1 MPDPRPHHSPATR
14 SITRQLQLAIL
25 ALVLPVLLTA
35 GLAMWGY
42 QQVMQQLAKPP
53 DAQHWAT
60 LQQQLTQGSAI
71 LWLLVLLSMLL
82 IVVVAYYYVER
93 ILGSRLRRLARAM
106 QQMQQGEPGLALED
120 SQPDELGRMAQ
131 SLDAFRDVMLQLNEK
146 TDALH
151 IAKEASE
158 AATRAKSDFLANMSH
173 EIRTPLTAVLGYTHL
188 TLDSQLLPEQREN
201 LQKVDAAA
209 KTLLSV
215 INDILDFSKIEAGK
229 LVLENVNFSL
239 ADVIRNLQDIIQM
252 QAAQKNLMLT
262 LDVSNTI
269 PPWLRGDP
277 LRLGQ
282 VLLNLSNNALKFT
295 EHGQVRIAIHGQPG
309 PGPDYTLH
317 CAVSDTGIGMTP
329 KQVDKLFQ
337 SFSQA
342 DTSTTRRFGGSG
354 LGLVICRQLV
364 QLMHGDIR
372 VTSVPGE
379 GSTFR
384 FSIRL
389 QPGEPP
395 ANPDRPQHSP
405 SLAHDQALAGLYL
418 LLAEDNELLQ
428 EFECH
433 LLRSLGARVETVS
446 DGKQA
451 IAAALHPNKRFD
463 AILMDIQMPQVDGL
477 LATQH
482 IRQQYSASQLPII
495 AMTAHAMES
504 ERQRSL
510 DAGMNDHLSKPI
522 NPEALVATLLRWV
535 QPRATVKGHAMP
547 VMETPPPLPELP
559 GFDLQAAQQ
568 QLGGKTSLLYK
579 LLLRMR
585 QDYAQ
590 AALQIQAALD
600 AQQPQEAMRLAHSL
614 KGVAATLH
622 IAQLQKAA
630 ASIEIALANGDSEGA
645 SILMPALLR
654 AMEETNTSLALLP
667 GDPPAQAATPPTAGS
682 LPLAALQTLDQ
693 LLRERNIRAKRVY
706 NEIASQLAAH
716 DAAANQRLGDA
727 LQQLDFIS
735 ARHQML
741 YWLQQAGATA
751 DSPSH

>member
-1 MPDPRPHHSPATR
+1 MPTPSPATH
-14 SITRQLQLAIL
+14 SLTRQLQRAIL
-25 ALVLPVLLTA
+25 VLLLPLLLTA
-35 GLAMWGY
+35 GVAVWGY
-42 QQVMQQLAKPP
+42 RHVVQLLASQPDTKQLA
-53 DAQHWAT
+53 ALQT
-60 LQQQLTQGSAI
+60 LLEQGSAV
-71 LWLLVLLSMLL
+71 LWLVVLAGLL
-82 IVVVAYYYVER
+82 LTVIVAYYYVER
-93 ILGSRLRRLARAM
+93 VLGSRLRRLARAM
-106 QQMQQGEPGLALED
+106 QQMQQGEPGQALD
-120 SQPDELGRMAQ
+120 DTHPDELGSMAQ
-131 SLDAFRDVMLQLNEK
+131 SLDAFRQVMLQLNEK

-151 IAKEASE
+151 LAKEASE

-188 TLDSQLLPEQREN
+188 TLDSKLQPEQREN

-209 KTLLSV
+209 KTLLGV

-229 LVLENVNFSL
+229 LVLENVSFAL
-239 ADVIRNLQDIIQM
+239 DDVIRNLEDIIRM
-252 QAAQKNLMLT
+252 QAAQKKLMLT
-262 LDVSNTI
+262 LDIDPGI

-282 VLLNLSNNALKFT
+282 ILLNLSNNALKFT

-309 PGPDYTLH
+309 PGQDYTLH

-329 KQVDKLFQ
+329 AQVDRLFQ

-364 QLMHGDIR
+364 QLMQGDIR

-395 ANPDRPQHSP
+395 ANPADAQLAP
-405 SLAHDQALAGLYL
+405 SLIHDQALAGLYL

-433 LLRSLGARVETVS
+433 LLRSLGARVEAVS
-446 DGKQA
+446 NGQQA

-477 LATQH
+477 LATRH

-522 NPEALVATLLRWV
+522 NPEALVTTLLRWV
-535 QPRATVKGHAMP
+535 APKATAKGKAMP
-547 VMETPPPLPELP
+547 TTESPPTLPDLP

-590 AALQIQAALD
+590 AALQIQATLA
-600 AQQPQEAMRLAHSL
+600 AGQPQEAMRLAHSL

-630 ASIEIALANGDSEGA
+630 ASVELALANGDTEGA
-645 SILMPALLR
+645 GILMPALLR
-654 AMEETNTSLALLP
+654 AMEETNASLALLP
-667 GDPPAQAATPPTAGS
+667 GEQPAQNTEAPPAGS

-706 NEIASQLAAH
+706 HDIASQL
-716 DAAANQRLGDA
+716 DSYDTAANQRLATA
-727 LQQLDFIS
+727 LQALDFIS

-741 YWLQQAGATA
+741 YWLQQAGAPV
-751 DSPSH
+751 DEPVR

>member
-1 MPDPRPHHSPATR
+1 
-14 SITRQLQLAIL
+14 
-25 ALVLPVLLTA
+25 
-35 GLAMWGY
+35 
-42 QQVMQQLAKPP
+42 
-53 DAQHWAT
+53 
-60 LQQQLTQGSAI
+60 
-71 LWLLVLLSMLL
+71 
-82 IVVVAYYYVER
+82 
-93 ILGSRLRRLARAM
+93 
-106 QQMQQGEPGLALED
+106 
-120 SQPDELGRMAQ
+120 
-131 SLDAFRDVMLQLNEK
+131 
-146 TDALH
+146 
-151 IAKEASE
+151 
-158 AATRAKSDFLANMSH
+158 
-173 EIRTPLTAVLGYTHL
+173 
-188 TLDSQLLPEQREN
+188 
-201 LQKVDAAA
+201 
-209 KTLLSV
+209 
-215 INDILDFSKIEAGK
+215 
-229 LVLENVNFSL
+229 
-239 ADVIRNLQDIIQM
+239 
-252 QAAQKNLMLT
+252 
-262 LDVSNTI
+262 
-269 PPWLRGDP
+269 
-277 LRLGQ
+277 
-282 VLLNLSNNALKFT
+282 
-295 EHGQVRIAIHGQPG
+295 
-309 PGPDYTLH
+309 
-317 CAVSDTGIGMTP
+317 
-329 KQVDKLFQ
+329 
-337 SFSQA
+337 
-342 DTSTTRRFGGSG
+342 
-354 LGLVICRQLV
+354 
-364 QLMHGDIR
+364 
-372 VTSVPGE
+372 
-379 GSTFR
+379 
-384 FSIRL
+384 
-389 QPGEPP
+389 
-395 ANPDRPQHSP
+395 
-405 SLAHDQALAGLYL
+405 
-418 LLAEDNELLQ
+418 
-428 EFECH
+428 
-433 LLRSLGARVETVS
+433 
-446 DGKQA
+446 
-451 IAAALHPNKRFD
+451 
-463 AILMDIQMPQVDGL
+463 
-477 LATQH
+477 
-482 IRQQYSASQLPII
+482 SQLPII

-522 NPEALVATLLRWV
+522 NPEVLVATLLRWV

-667 GDPPAQAATPPTAGS
+667 EDQPAPAATPPTAGS

>member
-1 MPDPRPHHSPATR
+1 MPAPSPATH
-14 SITRQLQLAIL
+14 SITRQLQRAIL
-25 ALVLPVLLTA
+25 VLLLPLLLTA
-35 GLAMWGY
+35 GLAIWGY
-42 QQVMQQLAKPP
+42 RHVVQLLASQPDTRQLAALLP
-53 DAQHWAT
+53 
-60 LQQQLTQGSAI
+60 LLEQGSAV
-71 LWLLVLLSMLL
+71 LWLVVLSGLL
-82 IVVVAYYYVER
+82 LTLGVAYYYVER
-93 ILGSRLRRLARAM
+93 VLGSRLRQLARAM
-106 QQMQQGEPGLALED
+106 QQMQQGEPGQALD
-120 SQPDELGRMAQ
+120 DTHPDELGSMAQ
-131 SLDAFRDVMLQLNEK
+131 SLDAFRHVMLQLNEK

-151 IAKEASE
+151 LAKEASE

-188 TLDSQLLPEQREN
+188 TLDSTLQPEQREN

-209 KTLLSV
+209 KTLLGV

-229 LVLENVNFSL
+229 LALENVSFAL
-239 ADVIRNLQDIIQM
+239 DDVIRNLQDIIQM

-262 LDVSNTI
+262 LDIDPAI

-309 PGPDYTLH
+309 PGQDYTLH

-329 KQVDKLFQ
+329 AQVDRLFQ

-364 QLMHGDIR
+364 QLMHGEIR

-384 FSIRL
+384 FSVCL

-395 ANPDRPQHSP
+395 ASPADPQQAP
-405 SLAHDQALAGLYL
+405 SLIHEQALAGLYL

-433 LLRSLGARVETVS
+433 LLRSLGARVEAVS
-446 DGKQA
+446 NGQQA

-477 LATQH
+477 VATRH

-522 NPEALVATLLRWV
+522 NPEALVSTLLRWV
-535 QPRATVKGHAMP
+535 APKATAKGKAMP
-547 VMETPPPLPELP
+547 TTESPLTLPDLP

-590 AALQIQAALD
+590 AALQIQATLA
-600 AQQPQEAMRLAHSL
+600 AGQPQEAMRLAHSL

-622 IAQLQKAA
+622 ISQLQKAA
-630 ASIEIALANGDSEGA
+630 ASVELALANGDSEGA

-654 AMEETNTSLALLP
+654 AMEETNASLALLP
-667 GDPPAQAATPPTAGS
+667 GEQPVNSNATTSAGS
-682 LPLAALQTLDQ
+682 LPLAGLQTLDQ

-706 NEIASQLAAH
+706 HDIAAQL
-716 DAAANQRLGDA
+716 DSYDTAANQRLATA
-727 LQQLDFIS
+727 LQSLDFIS
-735 ARHQML
+735 ARHQMQ
-741 YWLQQAGATA
+741 YWLQQAGAPV
-751 DSPSH
+751 DEPVR

>member
-1 MPDPRPHHSPATR
+1 MPTPSPATH
-14 SITRQLQLAIL
+14 SLTRQLQRAIL
-25 ALVLPVLLTA
+25 VLLLPLLLTA
-35 GLAMWGY
+35 GVAVWGY
-42 QQVMQQLAKPP
+42 RHVVQLLASQPDTKQLA
-53 DAQHWAT
+53 ALQT
-60 LQQQLTQGSAI
+60 LLEQGSAV
-71 LWLLVLLSMLL
+71 LWLVVLAGLL
-82 IVVVAYYYVER
+82 LTVIVAYYYVER
-93 ILGSRLRRLARAM
+93 VLGSRLRRLARAM
-106 QQMQQGEPGLALED
+106 QQMQQGEPGQALD
-120 SQPDELGRMAQ
+120 DTHPDELGSMAQ
-131 SLDAFRDVMLQLNEK
+131 SLDAFRQVMLQLNEK

-151 IAKEASE
+151 LAKEASE

-188 TLDSQLLPEQREN
+188 TLDSKLQPEQREN

-209 KTLLSV
+209 KTLLGV

-229 LVLENVNFSL
+229 LVLENVSFAL
-239 ADVIRNLQDIIQM
+239 DDVIRNLEDIIRM
-252 QAAQKNLMLT
+252 QAAQKKLMLT
-262 LDVSNTI
+262 LDIDPGI

-282 VLLNLSNNALKFT
+282 ILLNLSNNALKFT

-309 PGPDYTLH
+309 PGQDYTLH

-329 KQVDKLFQ
+329 AQVDRLFQ

-364 QLMHGDIR
+364 QLMQGDIR

-395 ANPDRPQHSP
+395 ANPADAQLAP
-405 SLAHDQALAGLYL
+405 SLIHDQALAGLYL

-433 LLRSLGARVETVS
+433 LLRSLGARVEAVS
-446 DGKQA
+446 NGQQA

-477 LATQH
+477 LATRH

-522 NPEALVATLLRWV
+522 NPEALVTTLLRWV
-535 QPRATVKGHAMP
+535 APKATAKGKAMP
-547 VMETPPPLPELP
+547 MTESPPTLPDLP

-590 AALQIQAALD
+590 AALQIQATLA
-600 AQQPQEAMRLAHSL
+600 AGQPQEAMRLAHSL

-630 ASIEIALANGDSEGA
+630 ASVELALANGDTEGA
-645 SILMPALLR
+645 GILMPALLR
-654 AMEETNTSLALLP
+654 AMEETNASLALLP
-667 GDPPAQAATPPTAGS
+667 GEQPAQNIEAPPRWQPAPGCAADTGP
-682 LPLAALQTLDQ
+682 
-693 LLRERNIRAKRVY
+693 
-706 NEIASQLAAH
+706 
-716 DAAANQRLGDA
+716 
-727 LQQLDFIS
+727 
-735 ARHQML
+735 
-741 YWLQQAGATA
+741 ATA
-751 DSPSH
+751 RAQYPRQTRLPRHSRPAG

>member
-1 MPDPRPHHSPATR
+1 MPSPSPAPH
-14 SITRQLQLAIL
+14 SLTRQLQRAIL
-25 ALVLPVLLTA
+25 VLLLPLLLTA
-35 GLAMWGY
+35 GVAMWGY
-42 QQVMQQLAKPP
+42 RHVVQLLASQPDTKQLA
-53 DAQHWAT
+53 ALQT
-60 LQQQLTQGSAI
+60 LLKQGSAA
-71 LWLLVLLSMLL
+71 LWLMVLAGLL
-82 IVVVAYYYVER
+82 LTVIVAYYYVER
-93 ILGSRLRRLARAM
+93 VLGNRLRRLARAM
-106 QQMQQGEPGLALED
+106 QQMQQGEPGHALD
-120 SQPDELGRMAQ
+120 DTHPDELGSMAQ
-131 SLDAFRDVMLQLNEK
+131 SLDAFRQVMLQLNEK

-151 IAKEASE
+151 LAKEASE

-188 TLDSQLLPEQREN
+188 TLDSKLQPEQREN

-209 KTLLSV
+209 KTLLGV

-229 LVLENVNFSL
+229 LVLENVSFAL
-239 ADVIRNLQDIIQM
+239 DDVIRNLEDIIRM
-252 QAAQKNLMLT
+252 QAAQKKLMLT
-262 LDVSNTI
+262 LDIDPSI

-282 VLLNLSNNALKFT
+282 ILLNLSNNALKFT
-295 EHGQVRIAIHGQPG
+295 EHGQVRIAIHGKPG
-309 PGPDYTLH
+309 PGQDYTLH

-329 KQVDKLFQ
+329 AQVDRLFQ

-364 QLMHGDIR
+364 QLMQGDIR

-395 ANPDRPQHSP
+395 ANPADAQLAP
-405 SLAHDQALAGLYL
+405 SLIHDQALAGLYL

-433 LLRSLGARVETVS
+433 LLRSLGARVEAVS
-446 DGKQA
+446 NGQQA

-477 LATQH
+477 LATRH

-522 NPEALVATLLRWV
+522 NPEALVTTLLRWV
-535 QPRATVKGHAMP
+535 APRATAKGKAMP
-547 VMETPPPLPELP
+547 TTESPLTLPDLP

-590 AALQIQAALD
+590 AALQIQATLA
-600 AQQPQEAMRLAHSL
+600 AGQPQEAMRLAHSL

-630 ASIEIALANGDSEGA
+630 ASVELALANCDSEGA

-654 AMEETNTSLALLP
+654 AMEETNASLALLP
-667 GDPPAQAATPPTAGS
+667 GEQPAHNTEGTPDGK

-706 NEIASQLAAH
+706 QEIASQL
-716 DAAANQRLGDA
+716 DSYDTAANQRLATA
-727 LQQLDFIS
+727 LQALDFIS

-741 YWLQQAGATA
+741 YWLQQAGAPV
-751 DSPSH
+751 DEPVR

>member
-1 MPDPRPHHSPATR
+1 MPAPSPATH
-14 SITRQLQLAIL
+14 SITRQLQRAIL
-25 ALVLPVLLTA
+25 VLLLPLLLTA
-35 GLAMWGY
+35 GVAIWSYRHVVQLLAS
-42 QQVMQQLAKPP
+42 QPDARQLAV
-53 DAQHWAT
+53 
-60 LQQQLTQGSAI
+60 LQQQLTQGSI
-71 LWLLVLLSMLL
+71 MLWLLVLSGLL
-82 IVVVAYYYVER
+82 LTVAVAYYYVER
-93 ILGSRLRRLARAM
+93 VLGSRLRQLARAM
-106 QQMQQGEPGLALED
+106 QQMQQGEPGQALD
-120 SQPDELGRMAQ
+120 DTHPDELGSMAQ
-131 SLDAFRDVMLQLNEK
+131 SLDAFRQVMLQLNEK

-151 IAKEASE
+151 LAKEASE

-188 TLDSQLLPEQREN
+188 TLESKLQAAQREN

-209 KTLLSV
+209 KTLLGV

-229 LVLENVNFSL
+229 LVLENVSFTL
-239 ADVIRNLQDIIQM
+239 DDVIRNLEDIIRM
-252 QAAQKNLMLT
+252 QAAQKKLMLT
-262 LDVSNTI
+262 LDIDPSI

-282 VLLNLSNNALKFT
+282 ILLNLSNNALKFT
-295 EHGQVRIAIHGQPG
+295 EHGQVRIAIHGQAG
-309 PGPDYTLH
+309 AGQDYTLH

-329 KQVDKLFQ
+329 AQVDRLFQ

-384 FSIRL
+384 FSVRL
-389 QPGEPP
+389 HPGEPP
-395 ANPDRPQHSP
+395 ASPADTQLAP
-405 SLAHDQALAGLYL
+405 SLIHDQALAGLYL

-433 LLRSLGARVETVS
+433 LLRSLGARVEAVS
-446 DGKQA
+446 NGQQA

-477 LATQH
+477 QATRH

-522 NPEALVATLLRWV
+522 NPDALVTTLLRWV
-535 QPRATVKGHAMP
+535 APKAAAKGKAMP
-547 VMETPPPLPELP
+547 TTESPISLPDLP

-590 AALQIQAALD
+590 AALQIQATLA
-600 AQQPQEAMRLAHSL
+600 AGQPQEAMRLAHSL

-630 ASIEIALANGDSEGA
+630 ASVELALANGDSEGA
-645 SILMPALLR
+645 GILMPALLR
-654 AMEETNTSLALLP
+654 AMEEANASLALLP
-667 GDPPAQAATPPTAGS
+667 GEQPAQNTEEAPAGS

-706 NEIASQLAAH
+706 HDIASQL
-716 DAAANQRLGDA
+716 DSYDTAANQRLANA
-727 LQQLDFIS
+727 LQALDFIS

-741 YWLQQAGATA
+741 YWLQQAGAPV
-751 DSPSH
+751 DEPVR